1 MSCKLETERKWWA
14 KGPEEDRKIKGQ
26 TKVDPSAED
35 SSFLSKRWLWLIEI
49 RWQDE

>member
-14 KGPEEDRKIKGQ
+14 GGPEEERKINGQ

-35 SSFLSKRWLWLIEI
+35 LSFLSKRWLQLTDT